1 MSIAIT
7 ENIKIFI
14 YHFKTLIQNNII
26 YLKNNMFVIYI
37 YIYIKFQFIISFNI
51 NSNSKPYVIYNT
63 Y

>member
-37 YIYIKFQFIISFNI
+37 YIYIKF
-51 NSNSKPYVIYNT
+51 
-63 Y
+63 